1 MAQRPEWGSVKTQE
15 GFQALLAMSPYEHV
29 VPGTAYPAV
38 LLTAGFNDPRVDV
51 WQPGQS
57 AARLRAATSSGRP
70 VLLSVNYDEGI
81 FTARSSFNEH
91 HADVWSFLL
100 WQLGRTPL

>member
-1 MAQRPEWGSVKTQE
+1 MKTQE

-51 WQPGQS
+51 WQPAKM

-70 VLLSVNYDEGI
+70 VLLSVNYDEGH
-81 FTARSSFNEH
+81 FHSTLSSFNEH
-91 HADVWSFLL
+91 HADVWSFLF
-100 WQLGRTPL
+100 WQLGELP